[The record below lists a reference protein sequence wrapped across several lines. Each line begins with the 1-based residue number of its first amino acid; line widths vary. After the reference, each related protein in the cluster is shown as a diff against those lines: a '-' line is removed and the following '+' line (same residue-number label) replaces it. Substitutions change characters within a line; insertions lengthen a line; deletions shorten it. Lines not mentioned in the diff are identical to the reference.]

1 MKGTSHEDLEHW
13 INQLRQLERTRHC
26 DAPRFIKP
34 FHLVTLAHILREKKA
49 SNLKVPSKL
58 SSYANAMNLWGALKT
73 DPPDNIAFR
82 QPSGRY
88 HPIELLE
95 DRHMVDRLSDH
106 LVDLFAKGNVDS
118 TTLNAL
124 GIMFRELIDNCY
136 SHTNVEDNVYG
147 AICAQVWV
155 MGGKAQIAL
164 ADSGTGIRNSL
175 AQNTLLTERLARE
188 NACKLATEYGV
199 TSKPGMG
206 HSGYG
211 LTVARRL
218 LEQNQ
223 GTLFVRSLNEGF
235 MVTGKK
241 SKVFHMLPFW
251 YGTLIII
258 EWDLKNKMHIGEIYD
273 NFPLPEGMTDDDFN
287 I

>member
-13 INQLRQLERTRHC
+13 IGQLRQLERTKHC

-49 SNLKVPSKL
+49 ANLKVPPKL
-58 SSYANAMNLWGALKT
+58 SSYANTMNLWGALKM
-73 DPPDNIAFR
+73 DPPDNIGFR

-88 HPIELLE
+88 HPLELLE
-95 DRHMVDRLSDH
+95 SRHMVDPLSDH
-106 LVDLFAKGNVDS
+106 LVELFAKGNVDS

-136 SHTNVEDNVYG
+136 SHTNVADNVYG
-147 AICAQVWV
+147 AACAQVWV
-155 MGGKAQIAL
+155 MGGKAQIAI

-175 AQNTLLTERLARE
+175 AQNALLTERLTQE
-188 NACKLATEYGV
+188 NACELATEYGV

-218 LEQNQ
+218 LEQNK

-235 MVTGKK
+235 IVMGNK
-241 SKVFHMLPFW
+241 SKAFPMLPFW

-258 EWDLKNKMHIGEIYD
+258 EWDLENKMNIGEIYGK
-273 NFPLPEGMTDDDFN
+273 FPLPEGMTDDDFN
-287 I
+287 L